1 MKLRDLKGERA
12 VEVIAD
18 LIAPIANIA
27 SDQKNLKL
35 FQAEKLEGE
44 SNQDMAIRDMKEKIP
59 LLLRTHKKD
68 VLDILCAI
76 DNSKKPEE
84 MSPIDIIKG
93 TLDLMNDED
102 FKSLFLSADSKTEQ
116 MPHTGSSAKAD
127 HSKPE
132 S

>member
-44 SNQDMAIRDMKEKIP
+44 SNQDMAIRDMKDKIP

-68 VLDILCAI
+68 ILAILCAI

-84 MSPIDIIKG
+84 MSLVDITKG
-93 TLDLMNDED
+93 AIELMGDED
-102 FKSLFLSADSKTEQ
+102 LKILFLSAGSQVEQ
-116 MPHTGSSAKAD
+116 MPPTESSAKAD